1 MFMKP
6 YRGYLLSCLFLV
18 LTSIPVFG
26 KALPEAV
33 KSMSDQEY
41 EDYLHGIYLKHYK
54 DPVPYEVW
62 SSLVSALP
70 QPSHQL
76 KYKDNL
82 WDLSQSY
89 FKDHWLWS
97 KLWVANEHIANPH
110 RILKGDTI
118 HFDLKTLSSVNRQ
131 GHSVDIRKQFP
142 NVKVPPPVYQKDALS
157 LGEIPS
163 SLPDIKDRL
172 DPPPPDA
179 GFDLEPVPVD
189 KTALLPFYLSE
200 EDLSGQGV
208 VKSKDGY
215 GLSALN
221 GEDVIIFFEGDIIEG
236 GLYTVF
242 ENRGP
247 PVFSLL
253 SLFGVNFKGYEIAVK
268 GSVRIIGYVEGT
280 DNLYRA
286 RVVES
291 IGSVNPGDRVMN
303 GAIPGYILSQK
314 GTPGSTSGKII
325 GSPNRD
331 QRYFGMYSF
340 VYLDKGLSNGVQVGD
355 IYHARLNKDTDIK
368 YPYLYD
374 KPAMGKIRVVH
385 ANPDTSTAIVVG
397 IRDTIKAGDFFGPS
411 SGVDAVTGGSLKD
424 HEEIE
429 ESFDNGEEGLEGME
443 MEGGGME
450 EVDDTGEAED
460 PSESMEMDDI
470 GEVEGPAENLEA
482 DDMGGAEGPAE
493 SMEMDDTGGAE
504 GPAESMEMDDT
515 GGAEGPAESMEMD
528 DTGTEG
534 SAAGVEA
541 GNTEKAEGT
550 DREEEA
556 DEFSDEE
563 LDKTERGQ
571 SIEEQSKKNPNSGD
585 SSPSPVPS
593 EVKEEFD
600 ELKDM

>member
-1 MFMKP
+1 MKP
-6 YRGYLLSCLFLV
+6 YRGYLVNCLFLV
-18 LTSIPVFG
+18 LTGVSAFG

-33 KSMSDQEY
+33 KGMSDQEY

-97 KLWVANEHIANPH
+97 KVWVANEHIANPH
-110 RILKGDTI
+110 RIQKGDSI

-131 GHSVDIRKQFP
+131 GHSVDLHKQFP
-142 NVKVPPPVYQKDALS
+142 NVKVPPPAYQKDALS

-172 DPPPPDA
+172 DSPPDA

-221 GEDVIIFFEGDIIEG
+221 GEDVIVFYDGDIIEG

-253 SLFGVNFKGYEIAVK
+253 SLFGMNFKGYEIAVK
-268 GSVRIIGYVEGT
+268 GSLRIIGYIDGT

-291 IGSVNPGDRVMN
+291 IGPVNPGDRVMG

-325 GSPNRD
+325 GSPHRE

-340 VYLDKGLSNGVQVGD
+340 IYLDKGLLNGVQVGD

-385 ANPDTSTAIVVG
+385 ANPDTATAIVVG
-397 IRDTIKAGDFFGPS
+397 IRDTIKIGDFFGPS
-411 SGVDAVTGGSLKD
+411 SGVSAVTEGSLKD

-429 ESFDNGEEGLEGME
+429 ESLDSGEEGLEGIE
-443 MEGGGME
+443 MGGGGME
-450 EVDDTGEAED
+450 EVEDTGEAESPTED
-460 PSESMEMDDI
+460 MEETEETDDAGFESSTGTM
-470 GEVEGPAENLEA
+470 EVE
-482 DDMGGAEGPAE
+482 
-493 SMEMDDTGGAE
+493 DTG
-504 GPAESMEMDDT
+504 
-515 GGAEGPAESMEMD
+515 
-528 DTGTEG
+528 
-534 SAAGVEA
+534 
-541 GNTEKAEGT
+541 
-550 DREEEA
+550 REENTDEEEK

-563 LDKTERGQ
+563 LNKPERGQ
-571 SIEEQSKKNPNSGD
+571 NIKEQRRED
-585 SSPSPVPS
+585 SNNGNDSPSPVPT
-593 EVKEEFD
+593 EVKEEFN